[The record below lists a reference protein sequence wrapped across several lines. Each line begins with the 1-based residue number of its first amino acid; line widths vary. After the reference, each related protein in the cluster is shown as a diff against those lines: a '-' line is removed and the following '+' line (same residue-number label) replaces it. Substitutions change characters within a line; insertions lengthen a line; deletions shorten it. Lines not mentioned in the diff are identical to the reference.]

1 MPAIIPKWN
10 LLEKYVT
17 AEKLKGF
24 QEQRS
29 RNKLLDSREGVRFG
43 REGTRFQ
50 REGQQFE
57 QEMQKGKL
65 EIDQIK
71 FQTVEQLTDSIK
83 KNLQYINWSNYA
95 KSRDY
100 LIKLGADEFVQGTLL
115 PEPADFMKTKEAME
129 KDGKK
134 ISIEEVFE
142 KFKADI
148 LTPALSDLDMQIK
161 RKQGGLPIKG
171 EIRDFQEGAETVTE
185 EFKGE
190 EWGPKA
196 KGPKWDP
203 SKGKGKD
210 DEFKIRKELA
220 NVEKARKA
228 LEKTGGIGDVLF
240 TLLSQSNPDKAAKL
254 KGSPDEV
261 KVYLEEWE
269 KWLRS
274 QLLGGEATP
283 SGKTGDYEYIDG
295 KLIKIQ

>member
-29 RNKLLDSREGVRFG
+29 RNKLLDYREGVRFG

-115 PEPADFMKTKEAME
+115 PEPAKFMEAAEKT
-129 KDGKK
+129 GKP
-134 ISIEEVFE
+134 IEEVFE

-196 KGPKWDP
+196 KGPKWQEKEGGTKERDYQ
-203 SKGKGKD
+203 
-210 DEFKIRKELA
+210 FKIQNAL
-220 NVEKARKA
+220 NNIEKARKQ
-228 LEKTGGIGDVLF
+228 LEKTGGLDDILF
-240 TLLSQSNPDKAAKL
+240 ALFAEANPERAAKL
-254 KGSPDEV
+254 RESPENA
-261 KVYLEEWE
+261 KQYLKEFET
-269 KWLRS
+269 WLRS
-274 QLLGGEATP
+274 ELTGGEATP